1 MMAGAGQVGAG
12 LSCRS
17 ISVQCPSY
25 LQAPLRGCRQVRGM
39 NLNLTQYAQRLTVE
53 RARALLESTWLT
65 QR

>member
-1 MMAGAGQVGAG
+1 MMAGAGQFGAG

-39 NLNLTQYAQRLTVE
+39 NLTQYAQRLTVE